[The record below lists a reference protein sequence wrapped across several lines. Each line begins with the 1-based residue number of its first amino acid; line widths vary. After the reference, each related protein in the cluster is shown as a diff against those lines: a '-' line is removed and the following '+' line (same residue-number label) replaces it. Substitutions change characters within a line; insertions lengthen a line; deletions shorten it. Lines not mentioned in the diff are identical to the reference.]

1 MEEMRTGTLEKPQV
15 TLAGRLKTLRME
27 FGLTQAE
34 LAAKL
39 GLSQQTYSNFEKG
52 NGRLDVGVLKKVCD
66 LYGVSSDYIL
76 GLDENRERAT
86 VVQGKTE
93 LKMVRVLSEKK

>member
-1 MEEMRTGTLEKPQV
+1 MKDTKIGVLEKPQL
-15 TLAGRLKTLRME
+15 TLAGRLKMLRLE

-34 LAAKL
+34 IATKL
-39 GLSQQTYSNFEKG
+39 GISQQTYSNFEKG
-52 NGRLDVGVLKKVCD
+52 NGRLDVEVLKNVCD

-93 LKMVRVLSEKK
+93 LKMVSVLSKK

>member
-15 TLAGRLKTLRME
+15 MLAGRLKTLRME